1 MRRRRLAKL
10 IAIIVLVLILAFLAI
25 WYVNFRATKSL
36 KFDFIQTTED
46 AITPPS
52 YLYMFRG
59 TETTGVKRPVGILA
73 TADVVYVA
81 DADQGLIFKFSP
93 AGKFL
98 GTLGKDRLVAP
109 IYIAQN
115 PVTKNLFVTDRSTHA
130 LLEFKTDGTW
140 VGEFKPNLPKE
151 NQPDFETNGLQWI
164 PVALGFGPDGTLYI
178 SDVLKGHRI
187 LKFDPKGKFQTEV
200 GIAGIVTNPLDNPSW
215 FQFPNSIKVH
225 KGEVWISDSNNGR
238 IQIFDKNLVFKRVIA
253 VSGLPRGF
261 GFLTTR
267 SQDASATKS
276 VEASAAKS
284 KETTTVTDKLVV
296 VDTLAHDATI
306 WNVDGDKL
314 VTFGQRGIREGEFSF
329 PGDVSVGLRNL
340 MFITDT
346 VNSRVQ
352 VWGWPAEVSPVPTI
366 VVPPYWYWCFSPLL
380 LLPLFL
386 IWRRK
391 RRFSATADFIEL
403 MVAMESA
410 DLLPA
415 PRRLWLI
422 APAEF
427 ERVEGLEDGDVRI
440 SDIMQAAEYSDSD
453 VQALIKRL
461 EIDHATAVVMSL
473 AQRSRVFVT
482 EDENLRRTAKLLDVD
497 AIDHIAFL
505 ERYGKKTGRGE

>member
-1 MRRRRLAKL
+1 VRRRRLAKL

-225 KGEVWISDSNNGR
+225 KGEVWIS
-238 IQIFDKNLVFKRVIA
+238 
-253 VSGLPRGF
+253 
-261 GFLTTR
+261 
-267 SQDASATKS
+267 
-276 VEASAAKS
+276 SAAKS